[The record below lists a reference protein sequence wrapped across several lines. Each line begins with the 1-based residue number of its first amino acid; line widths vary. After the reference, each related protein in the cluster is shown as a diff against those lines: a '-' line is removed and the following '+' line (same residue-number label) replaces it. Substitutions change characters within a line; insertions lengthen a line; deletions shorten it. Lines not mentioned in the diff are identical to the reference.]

1 MSNRNGTDAAEVA
14 VGYGRLASDFADALK
29 VWDNDPSEG
38 NRQRLEQLR
47 VRINEELAGN
57 AMPASEVDS
66 DKLAAELG
74 DEKRRADTLQTM
86 AEEIKKRLN
95 TSRPLPEPVTDW
107 HKIEA
112 PDREWLVQDWMP
124 AGRIGMLSGTGGAG
138 KSLLAL
144 QLAAALASEE
154 REWLGRPSAD
164 APLLPLS
171 TEHALPVVYAGYED
185 ELEEIRRRL
194 GWIETRAAHSGP
206 ARTEGLLHALGD
218 RLAYAP
224 LAARGPVWAVQ
235 GNVTRRARASLT
247 DAGTWLR
254 GYCEDRNTRLL
265 IIDPLASAYGSDEN
279 DNAAAA
285 EFITNWGGW
294 ATEAGCAVLLVHH
307 LSKAE
312 AATGEGEGYRGATA
326 WQGGMRY
333 FWRLQGD
340 KLEALKTSYA
350 RTPVPVYLDR
360 DNDGAKGTW
369 QAASKQ
375 KPPEGENAGKCQGK
389 NNRGEPC
396 GAKAKANGYCQHHQG
411 QANGTAKADDV
422 YALGEEYV
430 GSV

>member
-1 MSNRNGTDAAEVA
+1 MSNPNGTAAAAAA
-14 VGYGRLASDFADALK
+14 VGYGRLASDFAEALK
-29 VWDNDPSEG
+29 TWDNDPSEG

-86 AEEIKKRLN
+86 AEEIDRMLKR
-95 TSRPLPEPVTDW
+95 PPAPVTDW
-107 HKIEA
+107 RTVTA
-112 PDREWLVQDWMP
+112 PDREWLIKDWLP

-138 KSLLAL
+138 KSLLGL
-144 QLAAALASEE
+144 QMTAALASGE
-154 REWLGRPSAD
+154 REWLGRAGLD
-164 APLLPLS
+164 PLLSLA
-171 TEHALPVVYAGYED
+171 TEQTWSIVYAGYED
-185 ELEEIRRRL
+185 EPEEIRRRL
-194 GWIETRAAHSGP
+194 GWIEARYKGTRG
-206 ARTEGLLHALGD
+206 GDLLSALDD
-218 RLAYAP
+218 RLAYVPMAPFGPIWAVPTGTTRHGRAEITTAGEWLREYCVERKACLLVVDP
-224 LAARGPVWAVQ
+224 LAA
-235 GNVTRRARASLT
+235 
-247 DAGTWLR
+247 
-254 GYCEDRNTRLL
+254 
-265 IIDPLASAYGSDEN
+265 AYGSDEN

-285 EFITNWGGW
+285 EFISDWGAW
-294 ATEAGCAVLLVHH
+294 ATEADCAVLLVHH
-307 LSKAE
+307 LSKTE

-360 DNDGAKGTW
+360 DKEGAKGTW

-375 KPPEGENAGKCQGK
+375 KTPEEENAGKCQGK

-396 GAKAKANGYCQHHQG
+396 GNMAVSGGYCKHHQG

-422 YALGEEYV
+422 HALGEEYA